1 MKTISI
7 VYNQHDDEEDSNLTK
22 ILVSK
27 YLFILSFCTSI
38 VNVPLTGVMLYV
50 LTKTKK
56 LMLNK
61 MMYYTMIQKYH

>member
-27 YLFILSFCTSI
+27 YLFILSFCISI